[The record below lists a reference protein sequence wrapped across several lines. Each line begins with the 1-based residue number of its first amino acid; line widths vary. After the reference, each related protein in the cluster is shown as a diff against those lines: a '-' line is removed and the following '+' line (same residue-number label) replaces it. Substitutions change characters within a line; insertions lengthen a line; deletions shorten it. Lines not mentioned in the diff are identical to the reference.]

1 MKKISNFIFIF
12 AMIFT
17 MFFAMSS
24 VDAADLTTGIIT
36 NDGLGGLTTFTK
48 SYDATND
55 VNEVKIKLNVNETVI
70 NQILSQHPGTGA
82 SLSYFYMSLNPNMGL
97 SSVYKQNWYYQKGT
111 KTPAEIK
118 ADLKSRITNDD
129 LSSNE
134 TVWNIGVM
142 VQYYSESADRWYV
155 TGHAANGVKT
165 IKEDLKEALGVTN
178 DSDLVY
184 GKNFRFSMYEPYEW
198 WFVWTDVD
206 PNTSTNPLSVEEYIK
221 LTYEIAF
228 PIASSNGNESVFH
241 VSLKD
246 ALENGY
252 NNITINS
259 DTTVT
264 TDITVPEGKTLNIAN
279 GVTVTLNGAKIIN
292 NGTIKNNGIVT
303 DADGTGNYYSVTTEA
318 TNGKVSVDKNFVRKG
333 EIIKI
338 TTSPNEGYQLKSI
351 KVINLADNSEV
362 KVENN
367 QFTMPDG
374 NVNVVAEFEAI
385 SNPSTSDNIIFF
397 GILTLISA
405 VGLLVIVNLKKRF
418 N

>member
-12 AMIFT
+12 AMIFA

-129 LSSNE
+129 LSSDE